1 MKKEYSKE
9 TLEIAERLQREIN
22 YLCQN
27 RKEDD
32 VKWKNEFQIIIREI
46 EFEIDRS
53 KTLIEEYKQYH
64 FTVNQVE
71 GEGYLRGLTF
81 VHSILKQRENWL
93 TNEEV

>member
-9 TLEIAERLQREIN
+9 TLEIAERVQREIE

-32 VKWKNEFQIIIREI
+32 VKWKNQFQSVTYEI
-46 EFEIDRS
+46 DTEIFNAKNAIKEFEGP
-53 KTLIEEYKQYH
+53 L
-64 FTVNQVE
+64 FTVNRIEAE
-71 GEGYLRGLTF
+71 GFLRGLTF